1 MRRYVFAFFL
11 FAATPIVACA
21 ALCDGATR
29 VPVEIKAKPD
39 DPGDTLPPGSYC
51 FDVTVSTDL
60 ASKSVVTHWYTQ
72 REDQPVLPSGTSEA
86 APGSGVS
93 KTKAQQN
100 LIAATNEQ
108 EEKTRA
114 RDDAKKE
121 ADKLENEL
129 AEIKQSPRKRSLTAM
144 DFDKAFEV
152 RDRRDAARAREKAL
166 NADVFSAGQQVLA
179 AREELRKANELV
191 SGPVTHLVTLDAGD
205 KAILKIW
212 IDTANTDDSPTRT
225 YTFEVE
231 TGGKWQ
237 LGYGFLF
244 MPGHDKEYVSRA
256 ADSGFV
262 IARKSNRNALTF
274 APGLIWS
281 WYPNPSRTS
290 SCVFGG
296 FRCGFAAGIAADSSS
311 PILFAGVQ
319 GTYHQNISFNLGVAV
334 HQEKR
339 LAGEYHEGQS
349 LTESID
355 SDTLNKSVYRPN
367 LYFGVSF
374 RFDKSP
380 F

>member
-1 MRRYVFAFFL
+1 MRRSLFAFFL
-11 FAATPIVACA
+11 IVAAPLA
-21 ALCDGATR
+21 AGADLCDGTTR
-29 VPVEIKAKPD
+29 VPVRITSGSG
-39 DPGDTLPPGSYC
+39 DPSDLIPPGSYC
-51 FDVTVSTDL
+51 FDAAVADNLVS
-60 ASKSVVTHWYTQ
+60 KNVVIQWFHQ
-72 REDQPVLPSGTSEA
+72 RGDQAPLPSATGQATTDAGAKKAKASVALEA
-86 APGSGVS
+86 A
-93 KTKAQQN
+93 TKR
-100 LIAATNEQ
+100 
-108 EEKTRA
+108 K
-114 RDDAKKE
+114 DDA
-121 ADKLENEL
+121 AH
-129 AEIKQSPRKRSLTAM
+129 
-144 DFDKAFEV
+144 
-152 RDRRDAARAREKAL
+152 RRDAAKQVVETLARRTKLLRQKKMLSSSEVDEAFDAKERLSEAKKLQNDAEQDLARAQEDADQAL
-166 NADVFSAGQQVLA
+166 LDLRSAPTAEVA
-179 AREELRKANELV
+179 IPPHA
-191 SGPVTHLVTLDAGD
+191 VTLDSGD
-205 KAILKIW
+205 KAIMKVW
-212 IDTANTDDSPTRT
+212 IDAKDTQGNPTRT